1 MRSLDLAE
9 IRCIDRK
16 KVSIKFSRFEV
27 IEVSVVEDEDR
38 RRFVSMTYQI
48 DDLQSVLRRQTPLSK
63 SATIYAKIAEECRID
78 AAEYGTIEDVTP
90 QILLTLMTLDD

>member
-27 IEVSVVEDEDR
+27 IEVSIVEDEDR
-38 RRFVSMTYQI
+38 RRFVSMTYRI
-48 DDLQSVLRRQTPLSK
+48 DDLQSTLRRQTFLSK
-63 SATIYAKIAEECRID
+63 SAKRFVKIAEECRSD
-78 AAEYGTIEDVTP
+78 VLEYGMMDDVTP

>member
-1 MRSLDLAE
+1 MDLAE
-9 IRCIDRK
+9 IRYIDRK

-48 DDLQSVLRRQTPLSK
+48 DDLQSISRRQTFLSK
-63 SATIYAKIAEECRID
+63 SAKGYAKVAKECRLD
-78 AAEYGTIEDVTP
+78 AVEY
-90 QILLTLMTLDD
+90 

>member
-1 MRSLDLAE
+1 MDLAE

-27 IEVSVVEDEDR
+27 IEVSVAEDEDR

-48 DDLQSVLRRQTPLSK
+48 DDLQSISRRQTFLSK
-63 SATIYAKIAEECRID
+63 SAKSYAKIAEECRLD
-78 AAEYGTIEDVTP
+78 AVEHGTMDDVTP